1 MIQQIYK
8 HSILLGSANYK
19 TGENTGK
26 NDPPLFRGKKKTYG
40 IDNSASEGRSND

>member
-19 TGENTGK
+19 TRENTGK
-26 NDPPLFRGKKKTYG
+26 NDPLFQGKKKTYG

>member
-19 TGENTGK
+19 TRENTEK
-26 NDPPLFRGKKKTYG
+26 NDPLSREKK
-40 IDNSASEGRSND
+40 DLWNR